1 MRLLETC
8 LGTRGGFSR
17 AILRLLTSLR
27 RKHSIYLE
35 LRSHETWWSAQ
46 DYAPGL
52 VRLKGGCATLTLALH

>member
-8 LGTRGGFSR
+8 LGTHGGFSR
-17 AILRLLTSLR
+17 AILRAASGN